1 MKVILFVI
9 IFSSWSY
16 IGLSQAERVINNEST
31 AFKIVGHHD
40 SIEFLIIN
48 NNVKDKKPI
57 LLWFQG
63 SQPYPLYVKQ
73 NEQYTFLGGG
83 LDNFNLLKIKD
94 QFHIVVISPPTV
106 PLIVDR
112 DRVSNSYQFV
122 PDLTD
127 PNTPSIEYQKA
138 DYLEN
143 YVNRANV
150 VMNFLENQS
159 WVDSTFLV
167 VAGHSQGTRVASK
180 FAVLRQ
186 PDIIG
191 LFSPNPLSRLT
202 EMIRT
207 PFFKAK
213 RGDISWDKADKE
225 INYFKNISKWMKNE
239 KLVQD
244 NPSLKAWKSFSEN
257 PIEDWFK
264 IKGKLYIAYGTDDAS
279 ADLCS
284 IIPIYEDK
292 FLYGSPEI
300 VRYNDLEH
308 NFFSRDDIPNWEKVF
323 DKFYEW
329 LINNK

>member
-213 RGDISWDKADKE
+213 
-225 INYFKNISKWMKNE
+225 
-239 KLVQD
+239 
-244 NPSLKAWKSFSEN
+244 
-257 PIEDWFK
+257 
-264 IKGKLYIAYGTDDAS
+264 
-279 ADLCS
+279 
-284 IIPIYEDK
+284 
-292 FLYGSPEI
+292 
-300 VRYNDLEH
+300 
-308 NFFSRDDIPNWEKVF
+308 
-323 DKFYEW
+323 
-329 LINNK
+329 